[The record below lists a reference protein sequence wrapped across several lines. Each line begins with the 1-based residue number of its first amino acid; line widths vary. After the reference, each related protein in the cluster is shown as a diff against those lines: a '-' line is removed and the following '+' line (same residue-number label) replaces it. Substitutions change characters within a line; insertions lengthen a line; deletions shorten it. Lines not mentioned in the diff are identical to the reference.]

1 MVRIKNS
8 ERWRQGIEPPLPI
21 LSIEV
26 DPCVYMGI
34 TNRVIN
40 WYLYQLDKNESGK
53 NELDLTCN
61 VYFIK
66 SGSQAWI
73 NRITSV
79 YKVQR
84 GDLTRLLQITDA
96 TKELNDGENC
106 SSEELASSFEEGA
119 GDDVFWGWCLIKVN

>member
-1 MVRIKNS
+1 MCLHGYN
-8 ERWRQGIEPPLPI
+8 Q
-21 LSIEV
+21 
-26 DPCVYMGI
+26 
-34 TNRVIN
+34 NRVIN

-96 TKELNDGENC
+96 TKR
-106 SSEELASSFEEGA
+106 A
-119 GDDVFWGWCLIKVN
+119 K